1 MEKRKIY
8 ILSGL
13 IMFLCMGAI
22 YSWSVFRIPLILE
35 LEKSSGHH
43 INATMAQMPY
53 TIFLMFYSFTMPF
66 SGKLIKKLNPK
77 IICIIGSL
85 LVGFAWLLAGESD
98 TIYKIILSYGVLG
111 GIGVGI
117 IYGVPI
123 AVVSEWFPDKKGF
136 AVGITLMGF
145 GLSPFI
151 SAPVSNFLIE
161 NYGVFNAFKIMGL
174 TFIILL
180 SLISLIFKFP
190 TEKHSVVEENKTD
203 LNSREMIRTKS
214 FYALWIYFIIV
225 T

>member
-98 TIYKIILSYGVLG
+98 TIYKIILSY
-111 GIGVGI
+111 
-117 IYGVPI
+117 
-123 AVVSEWFPDKKGF
+123 
-136 AVGITLMGF
+136 
-145 GLSPFI
+145 
-151 SAPVSNFLIE
+151 
-161 NYGVFNAFKIMGL
+161 
-174 TFIILL
+174 
-180 SLISLIFKFP
+180 
-190 TEKHSVVEENKTD
+190 
-203 LNSREMIRTKS
+203 
-214 FYALWIYFIIV
+214 
-225 T
+225 